1 MEEGLLL
8 KERVSERRVRW
19 GEIGEEMKRLGY
31 LAGPMVAVT
40 LSHYLLQVISLMMVG
55 HLGELSLSSTAIAIS
70 LAGVTGF
77 SLLLGMAGALE
88 TISGQ
93 AFGAQQYEKLGT
105 QTYTA
110 IFSLIIVCIPLS
122 VLWTNMGTLLK
133 FVGQDPQISH
143 EAGKFMMWLVPA
155 LFGYAVLQP
164 LIRYYQMQSLIL
176 PMLISSCVTLCFHV
190 PVCWALVFKSGLEN
204 LGGAVAMSLSMWLN
218 VTILSLYMKYSQA
231 CAKTRSQISM
241 KIFEGIKEFFRFAIP
256 SAVMICLEWWSFELL
271 ILLSGILPNP
281 QLETSVLSVCLN
293 TIATLYAIPYGLASA
308 ASTRISNELGAGR
321 PEEART
327 SVIALMLIAAVDAII
342 VSTGVFASQNVFGY
356 IFSNEKEVVDYVTK
370 MAPLVCLSVIVDSLQ
385 GALSGVARGCGW
397 QHIGAYINLAAF
409 YLFGI
414 PIAATLAFWLDFRGK
429 GLWIGILSGATLQT
443 IMLSIITSCTNW
455 EKQNFNVQA
464 AKARERLFE
473 EKSSFDDRLT

>member
-1 MEEGLLL
+1 
-8 KERVSERRVRW
+8 
-19 GEIGEEMKRLGY
+19 
-31 LAGPMVAVT
+31 
-40 LSHYLLQVISLMMVG
+40 
-55 HLGELSLSSTAIAIS
+55 
-70 LAGVTGF
+70 
-77 SLLLGMAGALE
+77 
-88 TISGQ
+88 
-93 AFGAQQYEKLGT
+93 
-105 QTYTA
+105 
-110 IFSLIIVCIPLS
+110 
-122 VLWTNMGTLLK
+122 
-133 FVGQDPQISH
+133 
-143 EAGKFMMWLVPA
+143 
-155 LFGYAVLQP
+155 
-164 LIRYYQMQSLIL
+164 
-176 PMLISSCVTLCFHV
+176 
-190 PVCWALVFKSGLEN
+190 
-204 LGGAVAMSLSMWLN
+204 
-218 VTILSLYMKYSQA
+218 
-231 CAKTRSQISM
+231 M

-271 ILLSGILPNP
+271 ILLSGVLPNP

-327 SVIALMLIAAVDAII
+327 SVTALMLIAAVDAII
-342 VSTGVFASQNVFGY
+342 VSTGVFASRNVFGY

-455 EKQNFNVQA
+455 EKQNFNAQA

-473 EKSSFDDRLT
+473 EKSPFDDRLT

>member
-122 VLWTNMGTLLK
+122 IVWINMGHLLK

-218 VTILSLYMKYSQA
+218 VTILSLYMKHSPA

-241 KIFEGIKEFFRFAIP
+241 KIFEGIKEFFRLQFLLL
-256 SAVMICLEWWSFELL
+256 LEWWSFELL
-271 ILLSGILPNP
+271 ILLSGVLPNP

-327 SVIALMLIAAVDAII
+327 SVTALMLIAAVDAII
-342 VSTGVFASQNVFGY
+342 VSTGVFASRNVFGY

-414 PIAATLAFWLDFRGK
+414 PIAATLAFWLDVRGK

-455 EKQNFNVQA
+455 EKQA

-473 EKSSFDDRLT
+473 EKSSFDDDRLT

>member
-8 KERVSERRVRW
+8 KERLSERRVRW
-19 GEIGEEMKRLGY
+19 REIGEEMKRLGY

-77 SLLLGMAGALE
+77 SLLLGMASALE

-122 VLWTNMGTLLK
+122 ILWIYMGNLLK
-133 FVGQDPQISH
+133 FVGQDPQISL
-143 EAGKFMMWLVPA
+143 EAGKFTMWLVPA
-155 LFGYAVLQP
+155 LFGYATLQP

-176 PMLISSCVTLCFHV
+176 PMLISSCITLCFHV

-204 LGGAVAMSLSMWLN
+204 LGGAVAMGLSMWLN
-218 VTILSLYMKYSQA
+218 VTILSLYMKYSPT
-231 CAKTRSQISM
+231 CAKTRGPVSM
-241 KIFEGIKEFFRFAIP
+241 KIFEGMKEFFRFAVP

-271 ILLSGILPNP
+271 ILLSGLLPNP

-293 TIATLYAIPYGLASA
+293 TIATLYAIPYGLAAA
-308 ASTRISNELGAGR
+308 ASTRVSNELGAGK
-321 PEEART
+321 PQGARV
-327 SVIALMLIAAVDAII
+327 SVIALMLLAVIDAIV
-342 VSTGVFASQNVFGY
+342 VSMSVFASRNVFGY
-356 IFSNEKEVVDYVTK
+356 IFSNEKEVVDYVTN
-370 MAPLVCLSVIVDSLQ
+370 MAPLVCLSVIMDSLQ

-414 PIAATLAFWLDFRGK
+414 PIAATLGFWLNFRGK
-429 GLWIGILSGATLQT
+429 GLWIGVLSGASLQT
-443 IMLSIITSCTNW
+443 VMLAIITSCTNW
-455 EKQNFNVQA
+455 EKQA
-464 AKARERLFE
+464 IKARERLFE
-473 EKSSFDDRLT
+473 EQSSFDDRLT